1 MPLPD
6 IDQVIDPVT
15 VRETAA
21 DRIEARTVVR
31 DFFMDQNVPDGAGAE
46 YEIPVPAQELREPE
60 KVTPGTAVS
69 YDREAY
75 ERPRVERSIYKA
87 GSAIPEEDIEDNIFD
102 LVADHLDGHAQNM
115 AQRLDRAAF
124 EVLNNAA
131 PAANAVSRD
140 AGADGEMTFEDINAG
155 VHTLLERDE
164 NGYSADMALIGT
176 SAKEDLINDLADRGT
191 DLGDEAVQ
199 SGVIGEYAG
208 VTYAFTNNV
217 AVGANEAIV
226 VDTSEFGFEG
236 EFQSISTD
244 QTTDFD
250 SESVKMKI
258 KAAYGWTTKH
268 SSAAVR
274 VEG

>member
-6 IDQVIDPVT
+6 IDQVVDPVT
-15 VRETAA
+15 VREEAA

-31 DFFMDQNVPDGAGAE
+31 DFFMDQTVPDGAGAE
-46 YEIPVPAQELREPE
+46 YEIPVPAQELQEPE
-60 KVTPGTAVS
+60 EVDPGTDVS
-69 YDREAY
+69 YDREGF
-75 ERPRVERSIYKA
+75 ERPRIARSIFKA
-87 GSAIPEEDIEDNIFD
+87 GSAIPEEDINDNIFD
-102 LVADHLDGHAQNM
+102 LLSSHLDGHAQNM
-115 AQRLDRAAF
+115 SQKLDREAF
-124 EVLNNAA
+124 AVLDQAT
-131 PAANAVSRD
+131 PSANAVSAD
-140 AGADGEMTFEDINAG
+140 GGADGNMTFEDINAG

-164 NGYSADMALIGT
+164 NGYSADMALIGS

-217 AVGANEAIV
+217 TLGADEAIV

-236 EFQSISTD
+236 EFQAVSTD

-268 SSAAVR
+268 SAAAVR